1 MGARLRWGGS
11 WERGVVFK
19 CGCHGVRKWPAILP
33 CRNRNGSQSLAVKPD
48 RDRPLIPNLN
58 SHRSTK
64 NPTCDSKPI
73 ASKSILEELK
83 ETFCNYW
90 RRGIGKTGTA
100 ASAHISI
107 ERELRDDQ
115 NFSPDI
121 EEGTVHLALIVS
133 KDAQIGD
140 FISQGL
146 YLNLAIVPP
155 YSQQYQEAMTYLAD
169 DLFVNGYTGTAY
181 SLY

>member
-1 MGARLRWGGS
+1 MGARLRWRVS

-19 CGCHGVRKWPAILP
+19 CGCQGVRKWLAILP

-48 RDRPLIPNLN
+48 RDRTLIPNLN

-121 EEGTVHLALIVS
+121 EEGTVHLALIGS
-133 KDAQIGD
+133 KDAQIGN
-140 FISQGL
+140 FISQEFDL
-146 YLNLAIVPP
+146 RLAIVPP
-155 YSQQYQEAMTYLAD
+155 YSQKHQQPLANLAD
-169 DLFVNGYTGTAY
+169 YFPVNGYTGTAY
-181 SLY
+181 SL

>member
-1 MGARLRWGGS
+1 MGVRLRWRVS

-19 CGCHGVRKWPAILP
+19 CGCQGVRKWPAILP

-115 NFSPDI
+115 HFAANI
-121 EEGTVHLALIVS
+121 EQRAVHLAFIVA
-133 KDAQIGD
+133 KDAQVD
-140 FISQGL
+140 NFISQGL
-146 YLNLAIVPP
+146 DLNLAIAPP

-169 DLFVNGYTGTAY
+169 DLFVNRDAGKAY
-181 SLY
+181 SL